1 MKKITLIIFTFISLL
16 SFGQEYAPKK
26 NLPIIPL
33 PKELKTS
40 DGDFVLTA
48 QTKLVI
54 MRETQALG
62 FMQPVD
68 YFNNYLKT
76 NFDLELSV
84 VSVLPTDGNYIIIL
98 SPEEKIG
105 QVESYSLSINS
116 NQILFSAEGEAGLF
130 YGIQTLIQLLPIEKS
145 AEIKIPCVQIVDAP
159 RYQWRGMHLDCSR
172 HFFTKEEVKKYIDYL
187 AMYKFNVFHW
197 HLVDDQGWRI
207 EIKKYPLLTSVGG
220 KRKET
225 LIGKPQWNKDGTPS
239 KEDKY
244 DGIAYGGFYT
254 QEDIKEIVNY
264 ARFKYITII
273 PEIEMPGHSLAA
285 LAAYPQFSC
294 TGGPFETYTKWGVSD
309 DVYCA
314 GKDET
319 FSFLEDILAEV
330 MPLFPGK
337 YIHIGGD
344 ECLKDRWKACAKC
357 QKRIADEKLK
367 NPEELQSYFITR
379 IEKYVNANGKQI
391 IGWDEILEGGL
402 APNAAVMSW
411 RGTKG
416 GIDAAKQKH
425 FVVMSPGK
433 PCYFDHYQ
441 SKDKTKEP
449 LAIGGFNPLDSVYAY
464 NPTPKVLTADEAKFI
479 MGAQA
484 NVWTE
489 YIVDFKQVEYMS
501 MPRMAALSEAL
512 WTPLEKKNYTDF
524 VVRLKL
530 HAPVLD
536 KMGVNYA
543 KHFKSLK

>member
-1 MKKITLIIFTFISLL
+1 MKKIILILAVLF
-16 SFGQEYAPKK
+16 SFAGMSQENGSKK
-26 NLPIIPL
+26 SLPIIPL
-33 PKELKTS
+33 PKEIKVS
-40 DGDFVLTA
+40 DDFFVLTN
-48 QTKLVI
+48 QTKIVL
-54 MRETQALG
+54 MADG
-62 FMQPVD
+62 FQKEVD
-68 YFNNYLKT
+68 YLNGYLKAT
-76 NFDLELSV
+76 YGFELSIV
-84 VSVLPTDGNYIIIL
+84 KMLPSDGNYIFITRPDFEAGWLENYDLTINQN
-98 SPEEKIG
+98 
-105 QVESYSLSINS
+105 QVYFL
-116 NQILFSAEGEAGLF
+116 AEGNAGLF
-130 YGIQTLIQLLPIEKS
+130 YAMQTFIQILPLEKS
-145 AEIKIPCVQIVDAP
+145 SEVNVSCVQIKDAP

-172 HFFTKEEVKKYIDYL
+172 HFFTKDEVKKYIDYL

-239 KEDKY
+239 KDDKY
-244 DGIAYGGFYT
+244 DGIPYGGFYT
-254 QEDIKEIVNY
+254 QEEVKEIVAY
-264 ARFKYITII
+264 AQSKYITVL

-344 ECLKDRWKACAKC
+344 ECLKDRWKACPKC

-512 WTPLEKKNYTDF
+512 WTPIDKKNYKDF
-524 VVRLKL
+524 IVRLKL

>member
-1 MKKITLIIFTFISLL
+1 MKV
-16 SFGQEYAPKK
+16 
-26 NLPIIPL
+26 LPLIPL
-33 PKELKTS
+33 PREVKYS
-40 DGDFVLTA
+40 DDNFVLSA
-48 QTKLVI
+48 QTKIVLL
-54 MRETQALG
+54 ADG
-62 FMQPVD
+62 FQHEVD
-68 YFNNYLKT
+68 YINNFFKT
-76 NFDLELSV
+76 NYGFELAIV
-84 VSVLPTDGNYIIIL
+84 KKMPTDGNYILISRPDFEAGFL
-98 SPEEKIG
+98 EN
-105 QVESYSLSINS
+105 YDLNINQ
-116 NQILFSAEGEAGLF
+116 NQIFFLAEGNPGLF
-130 YGIQTLIQLLPIEKS
+130 YAMQTFIQILPVEKT
-145 AEIKIPCVQIVDAP
+145 AEVKIPCVQISDSP

-172 HFFTKEEVKKYIDYL
+172 HFFTKAEVEKYIDYL

-225 LIGKPQWNKDGTPS
+225 IIGKPAFNKDGTPS
-239 KEDKY
+239 KDDKY
-244 DGIAYGGFYT
+244 DGTPYGGFYT
-254 QEDIKEIVNY
+254 QEDIKEIVAY
-264 ARFKYITII
+264 AQSKYITIL

-285 LAAYPQFSC
+285 LAAYPQYSC

-314 GKDET
+314 GNDET
-319 FSFLEDILAEV
+319 FNFLEDILTEV
-330 MPLFPGK
+330 MALFPGK

-344 ECLKDRWKACAKC
+344 ECLKDRWKACPKC
-357 QKRIADEKLK
+357 QKRIVDEKLK
-367 NPEELQSYFITR
+367 NAEELQSYFITR
-379 IEKYVNANGKQI
+379 IEKFVNSKGKQI

-411 RGTKG
+411 RGIAG
-416 GIDAAKQKH
+416 GVAAAKQNH

-464 NPTPKVLTADEAKFI
+464 DPTPKAFSAAEAKYI

-489 YIVDFKQVEYMS
+489 YITTFSQVEYMS

-512 WTPLEKKNYTDF
+512 WTPLDKKNYKEF
-524 VVRLKL
+524 VVRLKM

-536 KMGVNYA
+536 RMGVNYA
-543 KHFKSLK
+543 KHFKSIK